1 LSDAD
6 IKKLLEKEN
15 KPVTAKAIA
24 AMRAS
29 IEALTKKMQS
39 ILKDKVIITE
49 THERIVVNKKFSPTD
64 FQKAQ

>member
-1 LSDAD
+1 
-6 IKKLLEKEN
+6 
-15 KPVTAKAIA
+15 
-24 AMRAS
+24 
-29 IEALTKKMQS
+29 MQS